1 MTVKISHKTV
11 KQRHEEKEC
20 KTTNVFASQSICWI
34 TTRYCINFYHGYL
47 TKDKHYPIWLRLQRK
62 LFHSLIFFHVNV
74 FLGGKQKCF
83 VLTHKCPPVN
93 VELKEGL
100 GGGRDKEEIQKN

>member
-1 MTVKISHKTV
+1 MLDHYKILHQFLTWIFNQGQTLSDLVKAT
-11 KQRHEEKEC
+11 EEIIPFFNFLPC
-20 KTTNVFASQSICWI
+20 KC
-34 TTRYCINFYHGYL
+34 
-47 TKDKHYPIWLRLQRK
+47 
-62 LFHSLIFFHVNV
+62 